1 MVPINPGH
9 YGPPAYVAP
18 APVYY
23 GPSIGVGIYGGG
35 SGYGRGYGHR

>member
-1 MVPINPGH
+1 MVPINPGY